1 MSKQALAV
9 KYRPQRFEDVVEQD
23 VPKAILT
30 EQLKNKTFKN
40 CLLFCG
46 GAGTGKAQPLY
57 SKVLTPEGF
66 ITMGDVRVG
75 TEVITSKGNIA
86 KVSGVYPQGSRS
98 VYRITLSD
106 RTHIDVSD
114 EHLNVV
120 YRYDTHKKLR
130 EDFTL
135 TTLELLELFK
145 SSSDKLRIDIPRI
158 LNFTPSESL
167 PVDPYLLGALIGD
180 DSLTKGNFGFS
191 NKEKDVLDRVSDLLL
206 DWDLHLVPKK
216 GSDCD
221 YNMTYITKPN
231 YYKLQYK
238 DIVFDSVAEL
248 VNYLVEEGYPK
259 FDPNTIL
266 KMCDGTCSITL
277 GNYPEL
283 REKIKL
289 LEHKKPSSTGLKQT
303 LQQLGLDC
311 KSVQKHI
318 PHEYLLAS
326 FEDRLRL
333 LQGLFD
339 TDGYID
345 NWGNTTLST
354 SSPQL
359 SEDIAFLVRSLGC
372 RDTITC
378 SASGY
383 KNPEGKFVDCHDSY
397 THTIKVPNDMVICC
411 SDKHLSRYKTRMYE
425 PMHNI
430 VSIECIGSME
440 CQCIMVDHED
450 HTYISDDF
458 IPTHNTTTARLF
470 GKEVNNFKGHII
482 EIDAASHNGVEDAR
496 RIIENAKTQSLD
508 SEYKVFLLDEVHM
521 LSIAAWNALL
531 KILEEPPAKSL
542 FVFCTTDPQKI
553 PATILS
559 RVQRFNF
566 QKISQKGIMDRLK
579 FIINSENDE
588 MSKLEEFRDSD
599 LITYDESSIE
609 FIAKQ
614 ADGGM
619 RDAITLL
626 DKCISY
632 NTNLTLPNVLEALGS
647 VNYDTMFEL
656 TEALNKM
663 EGKVVLEKIEFIHTS
678 GLDLKQFMKQYSY
691 FVLDLCKYEYFHN
704 FEHLQMPSTYED
716 KMKSFTEEDFA
727 FFRQLLDVVLRLNKD
742 IQWETTPKP
751 VIESQLL
758 LLCME
763 D

>member
-191 NKEKDVLDRVSDLLL
+191 NKEKDVLDRVSELLL

>member
-66 ITMGDVRVG
+66 ISMRDVRVG

-372 RDTITC
+372 RDTISC

-383 KNPEGKFVDCHDSY
+383 KNLEGKFVDCHDSY

-450 HTYISDDF
+450 HTYISDNF

>member
-66 ITMGDVRVG
+66 ISMGDVRVG

-158 LNFTPSESL
+158 LNFTSSESL

-180 DSLTKGNFGFS
+180 GSLTKGNFGFS
-191 NKEKDVLDRVSDLLL
+191 NKEKDVLDRVSELLL

-221 YNMTYITKPN
+221 YSMTYITKPN
-231 YYKLQYK
+231 YYKLQYE
-238 DIVFDSVAEL
+238 DIVFDSVTEL

-259 FDPNTIL
+259 FDPDTIL

-289 LEHKKPSSTGLKQT
+289 LEHKKSSSTGLKQT

-326 FEDRLRL
+326 FEARLRL

-345 NWGNTTLST
+345 SWGNTTLST

-383 KNPEGKFVDCHDSY
+383 KNSEGKFVDCHDSY

-425 PMHNI
+425 PMHDI

>member
-46 GAGTGKAQPLY
+46 GAGTGK
-57 SKVLTPEGF
+57 
-66 ITMGDVRVG
+66 
-75 TEVITSKGNIA
+75 
-86 KVSGVYPQGSRS
+86 
-98 VYRITLSD
+98 
-106 RTHIDVSD
+106 
-114 EHLNVV
+114 
-120 YRYDTHKKLR
+120 
-130 EDFTL
+130 
-135 TTLELLELFK
+135 
-145 SSSDKLRIDIPRI
+145 
-158 LNFTPSESL
+158 
-167 PVDPYLLGALIGD
+167 
-180 DSLTKGNFGFS
+180 
-191 NKEKDVLDRVSDLLL
+191 
-206 DWDLHLVPKK
+206 
-216 GSDCD
+216 
-221 YNMTYITKPN
+221 
-231 YYKLQYK
+231 
-238 DIVFDSVAEL
+238 
-248 VNYLVEEGYPK
+248 
-259 FDPNTIL
+259 
-266 KMCDGTCSITL
+266 
-277 GNYPEL
+277 
-283 REKIKL
+283 
-289 LEHKKPSSTGLKQT
+289 
-303 LQQLGLDC
+303 
-311 KSVQKHI
+311 
-318 PHEYLLAS
+318 
-326 FEDRLRL
+326 
-333 LQGLFD
+333 
-339 TDGYID
+339 
-345 NWGNTTLST
+345 
-354 SSPQL
+354 
-359 SEDIAFLVRSLGC
+359 
-372 RDTITC
+372 
-378 SASGY
+378 
-383 KNPEGKFVDCHDSY
+383 
-397 THTIKVPNDMVICC
+397 
-411 SDKHLSRYKTRMYE
+411 
-425 PMHNI
+425 
-430 VSIECIGSME
+430 
-440 CQCIMVDHED
+440 
-450 HTYISDDF
+450 
-458 IPTHNTTTARLF
+458 TTTARLF

-691 FVLDLCKYEYFHN
+691 FVLDLCKCEYFHN